1 MIRKFIFLM
10 LSVTLVSVFS
20 LYSKENKKE
29 EWKNRKFT
37 VEELKKYNGLNGMP
51 VHVAVNGIVYDVSK
65 SKYWKTGTHQKL
77 HQAGSDLTYEI
88 KNQAPKFH
96 KNGKILEKFPKV
108 GIYETT
114 NSTNSIVV
122 NERQIKDKNGKEKN
136 TSKENRK

>member
-37 VEELKKYNGLNGMP
+37 VEELKKYNGKDGMP
-51 VHVAVNGIVYDVSK
+51 VYVAVDGIVYDVTK
-65 SKYWKTGTHQKL
+65 SKYWKTGRHKNL
-77 HQAGSDLTYEI
+77 HDAGNDLTYEI

-96 KNGKILEKFPKV
+96 KKGKILEKFPRV
-108 GIYETT
+108 GVLEISTETVKT
-114 NSTNSIVV
+114 ESIINSTYTLKKT
-122 NERQIKDKNGKEKN
+122 ETKNK
-136 TSKENRK
+136 